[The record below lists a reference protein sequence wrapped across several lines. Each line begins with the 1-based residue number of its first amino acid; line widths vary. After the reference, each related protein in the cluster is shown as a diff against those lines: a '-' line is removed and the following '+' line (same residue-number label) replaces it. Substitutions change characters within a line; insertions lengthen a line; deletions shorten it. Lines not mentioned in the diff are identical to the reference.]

1 MNDGGGVGRVDETT
15 NYYYTKCGWKI
26 VELPGSLSKEPR
38 IRIAINVKWGRENS
52 IQIILVCKYYP
63 ELCVEINSLW
73 HVPIPTYIFIH
84 K

>member
-1 MNDGGGVGRVDETT
+1 MNDGGGGRVDETT

-26 VELPGSLSKEPR
+26 VELPGSLSKEP
-38 IRIAINVKWGRENS
+38 RIAINVKWGRENS

-73 HVPIPTYIFIH
+73 HVPTHLHIYT
-84 K
+84 